1 MLTRQPAIGKNYEIL
16 ITRAGQEST
25 VFEPEKVTERPIEK
39 ISDRK
44 PLTRGGRIVRRPHIQ
59 GYELSVEG
67 AIVDPVMHLLLGI
80 RDRLNI
86 KGEQPDP
93 FDYNVIV
100 RVSFPHSLLVQEST
114 YTEVT
119 FCEPEWS
126 ADDLDNVIVHRFK
139 ITAVHKNHQLTAVP
153 GLNIPLPPLGA
164 LPIPGL
170 GPIPIPGVPSA
181 PSVPIGG
188 RLPGIPGT

>member
-1 MLTRQPAIGKNYEIL
+1 MYTRLPAIGRNYEIL
-16 ITRAGQEST
+16 ITRAGQQAT
-25 VFEPEKVTERPIEK
+25 IFEAEKVTERPIEK
-39 ISDRK
+39 TVDRK

-86 KGEQPDP
+86 KGEQPNP

-100 RVSFPHSLLVQEST
+100 RVTFPHSLFVQEST
-114 YTEVT
+114 YTEVV
-119 FCEPEWS
+119 FSEPETNT
-126 ADDLDNVIVHRFK
+126 DDLDNPIIQRFK
-139 ITAVHKNHQLTAVP
+139 ITAVHKNHQMVAVP
-153 GLNIPLPPLGA
+153 GLNVPIPPIGA
-164 LPIPGL
+164 IPIPGL
-170 GPIPIPGVPSA
+170 PSGVPT
-181 PSVPIGG
+181 GG